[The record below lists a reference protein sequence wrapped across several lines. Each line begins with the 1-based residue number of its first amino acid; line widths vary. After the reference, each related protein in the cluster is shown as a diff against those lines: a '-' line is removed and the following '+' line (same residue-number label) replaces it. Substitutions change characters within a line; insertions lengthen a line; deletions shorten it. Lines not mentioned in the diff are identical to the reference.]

1 MTVESSS
8 VARKAVTSTA
18 WTYLSYGLSKGTNLL
33 TTVILTRLLTPD
45 EFGIVGFALTAMSFL
60 DAVRSLGLEM
70 ALIQRRDR
78 IDDAADT
85 VFWMGLGSNT
95 IIWYLTI
102 LVAPLVAAF
111 FHEPQIPA
119 ILVALS
125 FTFVI
130 SSFGSVHDAL
140 MNREMKFARRMI
152 PSVGESVVKS
162 IVSIG
167 LALTLTQK
175 GGGVW
180 ALVIGQIVG
189 RATFTVLAWVVVSWR
204 PRFRFFRDLAGQL
217 LGFGYKIGIDSFL
230 SALQANIDYV
240 FIGRFLGERALGLY
254 TVAFRVPEMVII
266 NLCIVIAQVLFP
278 TYSILQHDV
287 EQLKRGMLTALR
299 YIALVTVPAGIGL
312 ALISPVFTRVA
323 FGMKFEESAPIM
335 GVLSLYGM
343 MLAISWN
350 IGDVYKAIGR
360 PDILWKTTLVEFCLL
375 APILYFLAQ
384 HSAFAVSLGHLSVAI
399 TVSIIRMIVASRVLK
414 LPIRMFLAQ
423 FVPSVTGGLVMGA
436 AVWLTLTLTSSLPDL
451 ASLVLA
457 VLVGAVVYAA
467 ALWWLERDL
476 ALRVL
481 EMIQDRIGFRSRRNR
496 IAPAAG
502 DVD

>member
-1 MTVESSS
+1 MTAESS
-8 VARKAVTSTA
+8 VAKKAVTSTA

-33 TTVILTRLLTPD
+33 TTIILTRLLTPD

-60 DAVRSLGLEM
+60 DAVRSLGIEM

-78 IDDAADT
+78 IDEAADT
-85 VFWMGLGSNT
+85 AFWMGLGSNT
-95 IIWYLTI
+95 IIWYAMI
-102 LVAPLVAAF
+102 LLSPLVASF
-111 FHEPQIPA
+111 FHEPLIPP
-119 ILVALS
+119 ILAALS

-130 SSFGSVHDAL
+130 SSLGSVHDAL

-152 PSVGESVVKS
+152 PSMGESIIKS

-180 ALVIGQIVG
+180 ALVIGQMVG
-189 RATFTVLAWVVVSWR
+189 RVAFTVLAWMVVRWR
-204 PRFRFFRDLAGQL
+204 PRFRFHRDLAGQL

-240 FIGRFLGERALGLY
+240 FIGRFLGEHALGLY

-278 TYSILQHDV
+278 AYSILQHDR

-299 YIALVTVPAGIGL
+299 YVALVTVPAGIGL

-323 FGMKFEESAPIM
+323 FGLKFEESAPIM
-335 GVLSLYGM
+335 AVLSLYGM

-360 PDILWKTTLVEFCLL
+360 PDILWKTTLIEFCLL
-375 APILYFLAQ
+375 APVLYVLAQ
-384 HSAFAVSLGHLSVAI
+384 HSAFAVSLGHLGVAI
-399 TVSIIRMIVASRVLK
+399 TVSLIRMVVASRVLK
-414 LPIRMFLAQ
+414 LPLRTFLVQ
-423 FVPSVTGGLVMGA
+423 FVPPLTGGLVMGA
-436 AVWLTLTLTSSLPDL
+436 AVWGVLSVTSTLPDA
-451 ASLVLA
+451 ASLALA
-457 VLVGAVVYAA
+457 LITGAVVYAA

-476 ALRVL
+476 ALQVF
-481 EMIQDRIGFRSRRNR
+481 EMVQDRLGSRGRRNR

-502 DVD
+502 EID